1 MKIAIIGTGYVG
13 LVSGTCFAEMGHNVI
28 CVDKDKEK
36 IDNLQKGKIPIYE
49 PGLSEMVL
57 RNNQIERL
65 SFTTDIS
72 YAVKESLFI
81 FIAIDTPSN
90 LNGKVDLTNILGVIN
105 NIVESMNDYKV
116 IVNKSTVPVGT
127 SEILRTEINR
137 VKKEKNINHNF
148 DLVSNPEFLKEGDA
162 IRDFMKPDRIVIG
175 VNNKKTAK
183 LMKELYQQ
191 LMLTGHPI
199 IVMDIKSAE
208 MTKYASNALPATR
221 ISFMN
226 EMANLCD
233 TVGADVD
240 AVRRG
245 IGSDSR
251 IGNKFLFPGIG
262 FGGSCFPKDIRAII
276 GKADYLNSPLEVIK
290 AVYRSNERQKLV
302 LFEKM
307 NKFFDQNFE
316 GRKIAIW
323 GLSFKPNTD
332 DMREAPSQNIINK
345 LLEQGAVVQVFD
357 PEAMQEAVK
366 VFGDNKNIIYGQD
379 PYQILEGSDALM
391 LLTEWSCFRSPD
403 FKQIKTLLKNQI
415 IFDGRNQYSP
425 SKMRELGFTYFSIGR
440 DSVTETIE
448 NGF

>member
-208 MTKYASNALPATR
+208 MTKYASNALLATR